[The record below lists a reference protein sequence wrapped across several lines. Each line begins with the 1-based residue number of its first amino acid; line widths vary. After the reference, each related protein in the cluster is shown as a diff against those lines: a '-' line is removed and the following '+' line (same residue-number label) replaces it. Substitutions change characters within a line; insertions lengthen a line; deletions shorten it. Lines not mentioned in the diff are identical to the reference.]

1 MLRALPTW
9 ISDIPLATWLDWGIV
24 TMLMGAALYLTR
36 RSRAVWLVRGYLVLL
51 LLSSLSTPFP
61 LLRQV
66 LSTLLLG
73 AAVALALLFQPE
85 LRRFLEA
92 LGRGEWL
99 NLLTELLE
107 GDNPRRVD
115 RDTLARLK
123 DELVPAVNDL
133 AKNRTGALIIVERS
147 PLESEVFKERGVL
160 INGVLSQEMLQTIFQ
175 TSTLLH
181 DGAVV
186 IRNDRIITAGTLL
199 PISEKPAVRQLGTR
213 HRAAMGITEITDC
226 LCVVVSE
233 ETGSISLAINGSLVR
248 VGQGV
253 TLTALLEDYLRPA
266 TLATTTTEAP
276 TARQRLFSLLRA
288 TLLRQ

>member
-24 TMLMGAALYLTR
+24 TALMGAALYLTR
-36 RSRAVWLVRGYLVLL
+36 RSRAVWLVRGYLLLL

-99 NLLTELLE
+99 HLLTELLE
-107 GDNPRRVD
+107 GENPQRVD

-123 DELVPAVNDL
+123 DELVPAVQDL
-133 AKNRTGALIIVERS
+133 AKNRIGALILIERS
-147 PLESEVFKERGVL
+147 PLEPEVFKERGVP
-160 INGVLSQEMLQTIFQ
+160 INGLLSQEILQTIFQ

-233 ETGSISLAINGSLVR
+233 ETGSISLAINGSLMR
-248 VGQGV
+248 ISPSIS
-253 TLTALLEDYLRPA
+253 LSALLEDHLRPA
-266 TLATTTTEAP
+266 TLATIAAEAP
-276 TARQRLFSLLRA
+276 TVRQRLFSLLRA

>member
-24 TMLMGAALYLTR
+24 TALMGAALYLTR
-36 RSRAVWLVRGYLVLL
+36 RSRAVWLVRGYLLLL

-99 NLLTELLE
+99 NLLTELLDDE
-107 GDNPRRVD
+107 NPQRVD

-123 DELVPAVNDL
+123 DELVPAVQDL
-133 AKNRTGALIIVERS
+133 AKNRIGALIIIERS
-147 PLESEVFKERGVL
+147 PLEPEVFKERGVP
-160 INGVLSQEMLQTIFQ
+160 INGILSQEILQTIFQ

-186 IRNDRIITAGTLL
+186 IRNDRIVTAGTLL

-233 ETGSISLAINGSLVR
+233 ETGSISLAINGSLMR
-248 VGQGV
+248 ISQG
-253 TLTALLEDYLRPA
+253 TSLNALLEDHLRPA
-266 TLATTTTEAP
+266 TLATIASEAP
-276 TARQRLFSLLRA
+276 TVRQRLFSLLRA